1 MLVFLGIM
9 GEYVGAI
16 YTQLQHRPYAVE
28 LDRINFDKGFDYPKT
43 GPVQLPMQTYTTP
56 AQSSVPSPS

>member
-1 MLVFLGIM
+1 MIIGLFFLQSIMLVFLGIM

-28 LDRINFDKGFDYPKT
+28 LERLNFDVPAGIPRQD
-43 GPVQLPMQTYTTP
+43 PVMLP
-56 AQSSVPSPS
+56 